1 MFCLELLN
9 TNSEEKNC
17 SCFYNDCFN
26 LIYKKPLIMIYQ
38 FETSSDSHGHRS
50 VIYIINNKDIVRI
63 NREI

>member
-1 MFCLELLN
+1 
-9 TNSEEKNC
+9 
-17 SCFYNDCFN
+17 
-26 LIYKKPLIMIYQ
+26 MIYQ